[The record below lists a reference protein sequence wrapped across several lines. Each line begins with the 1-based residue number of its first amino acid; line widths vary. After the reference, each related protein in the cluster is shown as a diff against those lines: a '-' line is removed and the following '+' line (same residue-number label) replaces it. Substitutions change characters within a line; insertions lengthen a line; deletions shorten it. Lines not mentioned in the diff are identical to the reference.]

1 MLKKLIQYSF
11 ITCLLMTGVY
21 AQEKVKKIV
30 PVKMAMTQK
39 KVEAIS
45 EQKQFF
51 KSPEVLQPFGNQ
63 MDIAPTGNKKLTF
76 KQMKMLKEM
85 DVDFDVSSWLEKNK
99 ALKGVKA
106 KAIMNK
112 RQSSQKN
119 KQSNI
124 LGSSNKEELM
134 PKDRAIELSDE
145 TMKKL
150 KIKKG
155 AIEENDGIMQKLLRG
170 FLTKPSDKPKV
181 KAKALMKQKQ
191 SSQRPKNSNVMESNN
206 NNELTPKKRAI
217 ELSDYTMKKLKIK
230 KGHIEENDGI
240 MKKFFHG
247 YLTSE

>member
-1 MLKKLIQYSF
+1 MLKKLIKYSF

-85 DVDFDVSSWLEKNK
+85 DVDFDVSSWLEKSR
-99 ALKGVKA
+99 APKGVKA

-112 RQSSQKN
+112 QQSSPKN
-119 KQSNI
+119 KKSNFM
-124 LGSSNKEELM
+124 GPSNNEELI
-134 PKDRAIELSDE
+134 PKD
-145 TMKKL
+145 
-150 KIKKG
+150 
-155 AIEENDGIMQKLLRG
+155 
-170 FLTKPSDKPKV
+170 
-181 KAKALMKQKQ
+181 
-191 SSQRPKNSNVMESNN
+191 
-206 NNELTPKKRAI
+206 RAI

-230 KGHIEENDGI
+230 KGHIKENDGI

-247 YLTSE
+247 YLTKPSDKIKVKAKALMKKQQSSQRPKQSNFMGPSNNEELIPKDRAIELSDYTMKKLKIKKGHIKENDGIMKKLFHGYLTSE